1 MQLNSRA
8 SSETLTTPTPAKY
21 HAPLHASTTHW
32 TPLSTTRN
40 STCIPYDQIY
50 SQFGQPKTSTTETTD
65 IYPTEHT
72 SGVTPSTPSLH
83 SPRPSTDT
91 TLTFTRPQS
100 PQTAIGNFSH
110 NTHNSDSCSLLTPQ
124 HHSHTLQ
131 LTPPPP
137 QRQPPH
143 YPYILYFTGVN
154 TPR

>member
-21 HAPLHASTTHW
+21 HALSHASTTHW

-40 STCIPYDQIY
+40 STYTPYAQVY
-50 SQFGQPKTSTTETTD
+50 SQYGQPKTSKTETSD

-83 SPRPSTDT
+83 SPRPSKDT
-91 TLTFTRPQS
+91 TLTFTPQQS
-100 PQTAIGNFSH
+100 PQTAIGDFSH
-110 NTHNSDSCSLLTPQ
+110 NTHNSYYYSLRTPQ
-124 HHSHTLQ
+124 QHSHTLQ
-131 LTPPPP
+131 STPPPP
-137 QRQPPH
+137 QRQPQH

-154 TPR
+154 TP